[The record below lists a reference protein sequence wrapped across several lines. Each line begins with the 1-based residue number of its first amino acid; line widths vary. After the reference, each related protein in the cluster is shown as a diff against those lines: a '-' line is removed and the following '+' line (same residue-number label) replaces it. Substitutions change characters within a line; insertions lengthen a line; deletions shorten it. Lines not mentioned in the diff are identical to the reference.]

1 MPISPPDW
9 IYLRNVFNNVTS
21 SNFKRMLS
29 LSADHK
35 AKLSYHGATN
45 PDVNTLYLLF
55 EPIHTAF
62 TVKYAKVVANFGA
75 YKSATSTVEALAADL
90 SKTQIKSWDI
100 KIQNVYED
108 HTDEYKSIIHSG
120 RAPFQSGTYEQ
131 RLLAV
136 QSLAISLAAY
146 PLLSTVLTSVQAFA
160 TAFQNARL
168 HQQELEGADTNLRV
182 ELEQAR
188 EDLALVMHRI
198 FGQLIFLFAHQPGTI
213 QSFYELQYLKAP
225 APKENLNPPINI
237 NANSRQQAMEGLFV
251 STDNFELENPG
262 ETDLGYFVTETDLAA
277 TPNDVVFLQP
287 KVKQVFTLAEL
298 TDGTTPRK
306 LIVVNLTDKNGQFR
320 TRLVQNE

>member
-1 MPISPPDW
+1 MPITPPDW
-9 IYLRNVFNNVTS
+9 TYLRNVFNNVTS

-90 SKTQIKSWDI
+90 SRTQIKSWDV

-108 HTDEYKSIIHSG
+108 HTADYKLIMHSG
-120 RAPFQSGTYEQ
+120 RALFQSGTYEQ

-136 QSLAISLAAY
+136 QSLAVSLAAY

-160 TAFQNARL
+160 TAFQNARSQ
-168 HQQELEGADTNLRV
+168 QQELEGGDTNLRV

-225 APKENLNPPINI
+225 APKENPNPPINI

-287 KVKQVFTLAEL
+287 KIKQVFTLAEL

>member
-1 MPISPPDW
+1 MPITPPDW
-9 IYLRNVFNNVTS
+9 TYLRNVFNNVTS

-108 HTDEYKSIIHSG
+108 HTDEYKSIMHSG

-136 QSLAISLAAY
+136 QALAVSLAAY

-225 APKENLNPPINI
+225 APKPNLNPPINI

>member
-9 IYLRNVFNNVTS
+9 TYLRNVFNNVTS

-136 QSLAISLAAY
+136 QSLAVSLAAY

-225 APKENLNPPINI
+225 APKPNLNPPINI

>member
-9 IYLRNVFNNVTS
+9 TYLRNVFNNVTS

-90 SKTQIKSWDI
+90 SRTQIKSWDV

-108 HTDEYKSIIHSG
+108 HTADYKLIMHSG

-136 QSLAISLAAY
+136 QALAVSLAAY

-225 APKENLNPPINI
+225 APKPNLNPPINI

>member
-1 MPISPPDW
+1 MPITPPDW
-9 IYLRNVFNNVTS
+9 TYLRNVFNNVTS

-45 PDVNTLYLLF
+45 PDVNALYLLF

-90 SKTQIKSWDI
+90 SRTQIKSWDV

-108 HTDEYKSIIHSG
+108 HTADYKLIMHSG

-136 QSLAISLAAY
+136 QALAVSLAAY

-160 TAFQNARL
+160 TAFQNARSQ
-168 HQQELEGADTNLRV
+168 QQELEGGDTNLRV

-225 APKENLNPPINI
+225 APKPNLNPPINI